1 MRYNKEIF
9 DKEVAYYKKALGKE
23 KAKNIFVCGKI
34 NRDAFFSFAPF
45 SRAASELKMDMHV
58 SMGYKN
64 KGYEV
69 LFDVWKT
76 YENLLAK
83 KSGAAEKALREVFDK
98 ANIKGLEKFFEKPDL
113 ILKVG
118 AKGFEGDLKL
128 AYKTKWFRPFMAVK
142 LKKTTDAVVENVF
155 AIKKSE
161 KFGIGFELIREK
173 EFLAH
178 PLQDYMDSY
187 AIAYDMFLSSKF
199 CRSIS
204 IKASTP
210 RSGLRD
216 VPEKV
221 SELSTTLL
229 GLELSKDIKL
239 PVFKAYKKLSKA
251 LRLDRIKTNEAS
263 FFISG
268 KGYHGKHLFGEM
280 IGYPSPDL
288 KTKWNSPGGIIY
300 KFHWYPQAMVDPRPP
315 RTRLAFTSTVPIDI
329 FVDSTL
335 VDYKK
340 MRARNR
346 EIAAIMEKCEKIVVR
361 SNIKNGCD
369 FEVGLVKKDGTRRLI
384 MDSDSDARYIIEP
397 QILKI
402 MKKKTGMMANIPG
415 GEAFTTPTYVI
426 GRIVGD
432 VIINVDRS
440 YRLDKDNLF
449 IVEAEK
455 NGYKLISAPK
465 IVGDAFRK
473 RKRDAWK
480 TILEQEKNKSLD
492 KEIIELKKR
501 NFNHVGEFAIN
512 TSPSARL
519 CDYLIVNEKIANM
532 IHVAFG
538 SGFEVDAATEY
549 HMDVVIDSPR
559 QKLDIYG
566 VDKKKNRHWI
576 IKSGAF
582 VL

>member
-1 MRYNKEIF
+1 MNHKTITVFIHRL
-9 DKEVAYYKKALGKE
+9 YYDENPKKG
-23 KAKNIFVCGKI
+23 
-34 NRDAFFSFAPF
+34 
-45 SRAASELKMDMHV
+45 
-58 SMGYKN
+58 
-64 KGYEV
+64 
-69 LFDVWKT
+69 
-76 YENLLAK
+76 
-83 KSGAAEKALREVFDK
+83 
-98 ANIKGLEKFFEKPDL
+98 GLDL
-113 ILKVG
+113 IIDFLLEHGYAVYLAEFPLNYAQSRKHTLKRV
-118 AKGFEGDLKL
+118 
-128 AYKTKWFRPFMAVK
+128 T
-142 LKKTTDAVVENVF
+142 
-155 AIKKSE
+155 KSE
-161 KFGIGFELIREK
+161 TEL
-173 EFLAH
+173 L
-178 PLQDYMDSY
+178 
-187 AIAYDMFLSSKF
+187 
-199 CRSIS
+199 
-204 IKASTP
+204 
-210 RSGLRD
+210 
-216 VPEKV
+216 
-221 SELSTTLL
+221 
-229 GLELSKDIKL
+229 
-239 PVFKAYKKLSKA
+239 
-251 LRLDRIKTNEAS
+251 
-263 FFISG
+263 
-268 KGYHGKHLFGEM
+268 
-280 IGYPSPDL
+280 
-288 KTKWNSPGGIIY
+288 
-300 KFHWYPQAMVDPRPP
+300 
-315 RTRLAFTSTVPIDI
+315 
-329 FVDSTL
+329 
-335 VDYKK
+335 
-340 MRARNR
+340 
-346 EIAAIMEKCEKIVVR
+346 
-361 SNIKNGCD
+361 
-369 FEVGLVKKDGTRRLI
+369 
-384 MDSDSDARYIIEP
+384 
-397 QILKI
+397 
-402 MKKKTGMMANIPG
+402 
-415 GEAFTTPTYVI
+415 EAFTTPTYVI